1 MVTRSK
7 FNRRR
12 RASAGQ
18 TTIEYLMLLAMAA
31 GTAFLVINGPV
42 KTFSS
47 LIVVTFRSTL
57 ANVVQNGAMLPGDT
71 AEIGD
76 SRHPSARDHGKRLH

>member
-1 MVTRSK
+1 
-7 FNRRR
+7 
-12 RASAGQ
+12 
-18 TTIEYLMLLAMAA
+18 MLLAMAA

-47 LIVVTFRSTL
+47 LMIATFRSTL

-76 SRHPSARDHGKRLH
+76 NRHPSAAAHGKRMH